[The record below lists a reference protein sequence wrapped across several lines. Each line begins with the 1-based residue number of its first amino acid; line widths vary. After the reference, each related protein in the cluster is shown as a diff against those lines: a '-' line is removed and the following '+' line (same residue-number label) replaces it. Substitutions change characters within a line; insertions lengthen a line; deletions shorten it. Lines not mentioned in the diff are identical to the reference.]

1 MSSARIARRLETT
14 LSPWVRLIAKEVE
27 REPGGPTETYH
38 CLGQADYITI
48 VARLPDGRIPIVRQ
62 FRAAVEQETWE
73 LPAGMLEAGEEPEA
87 ACRRELLEET
97 GAVAGA
103 VRDLGAFWPD
113 TGRLENR
120 LRVFAVEAT
129 PPAADFQPEP
139 GVAASLVSPARLRE
153 MILAGQFV
161 HQLHIG
167 ALAVASL
174 RGFELGVL
182 R

>member
-1 MSSARIARRLETT
+1 MTSARIARRTESKI
-14 LSPWVRLIAKEVE
+14 SPWVTLIAKEVE
-27 REPGGPTETYH
+27 REPGGAVETYH
-38 CLGQADYITI
+38 CLGQADYVTI

-73 LPAGMLEAGEEPEA
+73 LPAGMLEPDEAPEE

-97 GAVAGA
+97 GAVAGTI
-103 VRDLGAFWPD
+103 RDLGAFWPD

-129 PPAADFQPEP
+129 PPAADFRPEP
-139 GVAASLVSPARLRE
+139 GVAATLVSPTRLRE
-153 MILAGQFV
+153 MILAGEFA

-167 ALAVASL
+167 ALAVAAL
-174 RGFELGVL
+174 HGFELGVL